1 MSTSPNQSWSEWSDQ
16 NYKPIEAAEAP
27 RVAAPSEQRAV
38 RRVDAGSTGSASSQH
53 RFVTVV
59 YEITDEAAWR
69 DGGNPL
75 HYEHHGLKSVCV
87 SAGDLAALN
96 EEIEA
101 TVQAGEELDA
111 DKYDE
116 LHAKHVMAHFPNR

>member
-1 MSTSPNQSWSEWSDQ
+1 MNPNSSQIS
-16 NYKPIEAAEAP
+16 NPKAEASG
-27 RVAAPSEQRAV
+27 RESR
-38 RRVDAGSTGSASSQH
+38 

-59 YEITDEAAWR
+59 YEIKDDAAWR

-87 SAGDLAALN
+87 SAGDLASLT

-101 TVQAGEELDA
+101 IVQDGEKLDA

-116 LHAKHVMAHFPNR
+116 LHAKHVMSSFPGR

>member
-1 MSTSPNQSWSEWSDQ
+1 MNKPEE
-16 NYKPIEAAEAP
+16 YK
-27 RVAAPSEQRAV
+27 R
-38 RRVDAGSTGSASSQH
+38 

-59 YEITDEAAWR
+59 YEITDDVAWR
-69 DGGNPL
+69 TGGNPL

-87 SAGDLAALN
+87 SAGDLASLN

-101 TVQAGEELDA
+101 IVQGGEELDA

-116 LHAKHVMAHFPNR
+116 LHTKHVMSSFPGRPNKAVMTSPHKLD